1 MASQECAR
9 GGGVNHILAEKR
21 GVSFT
26 FFLKMHENAIFSLKT
41 GGGGRTPATPY
52 AGSATAVLPLFSNP
66 GSALA
71 LHLKHIGIGY
81 IWTYLESPNILAFL
95 KKY

>member
-1 MASQECAR
+1 MANPECAK

-26 FFLKMHENAIFSLKT
+26 FFLKMHENAIFSLKR
-41 GGGGRTPATPY
+41 GGGRTLATPY

-66 GSALA
+66 GSAPA

-81 IWTYLESPNILAFL
+81 IRTYLE
-95 KKY
+95 